1 MFLRILLTNLYFLLG
16 TVKNDGLV
24 LIQKANFESFWKGLG
39 PTDLHVAA
47 SSNKSEITPEEN
59 VLSNIILKFYNGG
72 KFELLESLYEVAN
85 MLTDALFLS
94 PDQKFAELASKHI
107 PVYNYQFTYTGSKSV
122 LECVDVNGNTFEEK
136 DCDAIKS
143 LTPVHFDENI
153 YLFNLFGPRNEEEE
167 EVSKTMSLYWT
178 NFAKYGHP
186 SPFLN
191 QNLTQ
196 WKHYTTEKVKAYQGP
211 SINQ

>member
-1 MFLRILLTNLYFLLG
+1 M
-16 TVKNDGLV
+16 
-24 LIQKANFESFWKGLG
+24 LG

-47 SSNKSEITPEEN
+47 SSNKSEITPEEY

-72 KFELLESLYEVAN
+72 KFELLESLNEVAN

-107 PVYNYQFTYTGSKSV
+107 PVYNYQFTYSGSKSV
-122 LECVDVNGNTFEEK
+122 LECVDVNGNTFEEE

-143 LTPVHFDENI
+143 LRPVHFDDNI

-167 EVSKTMSLYWT
+167 EVSKTLSLYWT

-186 SPFLN
+186 SPFLK

-196 WKHYTTEKVKAYQGP
+196 WKHYATEKVKAYQGP
-211 SINQ
+211 SIKPINS